1 MNQQNVEECGQTKFS
16 IGHVEGVGAVLH
28 IPRNERIEVL
38 GRNKRG
44 VNPKHSSVD
53 ESGDQPCSKA
63 CGSEGFEGGR
73 SGWTRFGVCPKQKK
87 PCGWSP
93 HQKPNAVARFHPFEV
108 CGAGADEVLCDDPC
122 SSDDTQD
129 EACAKEKGSGHV
141 RANSALKGD
150 MVSAS
155 W

>member
-1 MNQQNVEECGQTKFS
+1 M
-16 IGHVEGVGAVLH
+16 
-28 IPRNERIEVL
+28 
-38 GRNKRG
+38 
-44 VNPKHSSVD
+44 
-53 ESGDQPCSKA
+53 
-63 CGSEGFEGGR
+63 
-73 SGWTRFGVCPKQKK
+73 CPKQEK
-87 PCGWSP
+87 PCDWNP

-129 EACAKEKGSGHV
+129 EACAKEKRSGHV

-155 W
+155 L